1 MWNDGS
7 ILVSF
12 HDSPFAYHERLVW
25 KPSMMSDHVLF
36 SGGEYPHV
44 NLFVGRKNLLGVIFT
59 GFAQMMEV
67 LEKLPEETRKAFI
80 MLMEEFE
87 KGST

>member
-1 MWNDGS
+1 
-7 ILVSF
+7 
-12 HDSPFAYHERLVW
+12 
-25 KPSMMSDHVLF
+25 
-36 SGGEYPHV
+36 
-44 NLFVGRKNLLGVIFT
+44 
-59 GFAQMMEV
+59 MMEV